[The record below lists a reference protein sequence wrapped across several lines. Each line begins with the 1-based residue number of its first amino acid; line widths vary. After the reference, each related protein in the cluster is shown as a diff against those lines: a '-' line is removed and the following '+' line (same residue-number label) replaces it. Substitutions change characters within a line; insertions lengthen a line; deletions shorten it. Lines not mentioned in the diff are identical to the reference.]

1 MLHPF
6 YYHVKAYIVYFSPF
20 FAFYTDNV
28 MRQSI
33 HKNRTTKVGPQH
45 QDYRQ
50 EGLRCLARIIARFHD
65 NQHRR
70 LGINT
75 DKSEMTGK
83 KILVGRPRL
92 SVDFAIVLRLRDID
106 NLGWSRM
113 AEAYR
118 EISGQYMSRDT
129 MKRRYLE
136 AKAQEVTTANST
148 D

>member
-1 MLHPF
+1 
-6 YYHVKAYIVYFSPF
+6 
-20 FAFYTDNV
+20 
-28 MRQSI
+28 
-33 HKNRTTKVGPQH
+33 
-45 QDYRQ
+45 
-50 EGLRCLARIIARFHD
+50 
-65 NQHRR
+65 
-70 LGINT
+70 
-75 DKSEMTGK
+75 MTGK
-83 KILVGRPRL
+83 KIVVGRPRL

-136 AKAQEVTTANST
+136 TKAQEVTTANST